1 MFFYSR
7 FLHSALCRVLPRP
20 FGFRIRRGIRTR
32 RSSSAR
38 AARSPPTAP
47 ASPSLRPSPAASS
60 AVSTP
65 RTPTTG
71 GPAPR
76 RSSIALSRRVR
87 IRSKFAPG
95 ITSAT
100 STRPRPK
107 TTSASTPNPP
117 KRRSPPAPTGP
128 IAGSTATFTF
138 TATEPGTFQ
147 CRLDSTA
154 PADWAPCTSPHT
166 YSSLPDGPHT
176 FEVRATDGV
185 GNVDPTP
192 ATSTF
197 TVDTEPPET
206 TISSGPAG
214 PIAGSTAAFT
224 FTASEPGTFQCRLD
238 STAPADWAPC
248 TSPHTYSSLP
258 DGPHTF
264 EVRATDGVGNVD
276 PTPATSTFTVDTEPP
291 ETTISSGPAGPI
303 AGSTAAFTFTASEP
317 GTFQCR
323 LDSTAPADWAPC
335 TSPHTY
341 SSLPDGPHTFEVRAT
356 DGVGNVDPTPATSTF
371 TVDTKPP
378 ETSIASGPIAG
389 ESVDVETVEGVV
401 ELQCPGE
408 DSYSKLSSFK
418 QIPLGCLINTRNGTV
433 NLTASKGTGE
443 VQGGHFWGGVFI
455 VSQKPGENQEV
466 VLTLAGRRM
475 CERRKL
481 GNGRVRELSGK
492 GGSGRKLWGSGKG
505 NFKTSGNYG
514 SATVRGTTWLVVDRC
529 DSSTLF
535 KVGEGTVWVSDFV
548 TGKSL
553 VLTTGQQYIA
563 KAAIPRLNLGQ

>member
-1 MFFYSR
+1 MRHLKPIGALLFAVIAFGILPSVA
-7 FLHSALCRVLPRP
+7 SAFWFPHPPWHPNTTIV
-20 FGFRIRRGIRTR
+20 FGPSGTIATD
-32 RSSSAR
+32 SA
-38 AARSPPTAP
+38 
-47 ASPSLRPSPAASS
+47 
-60 AVSTP
+60 
-65 RTPTTG
+65 G
-71 GPAPR
+71 
-76 RSSIALSRRVR
+76 
-87 IRSKFAPG
+87 FA
-95 ITSAT
+95 
-100 STRPRPK
+100 
-107 TTSASTPNPP
+107 
-117 KRRSPPAPTGP
+117 
-128 IAGSTATFTF
+128 F
-138 TATEPGTFQ
+138 TASEPGTFQ
-147 CRLDSTA
+147 CRLDSSA
-154 PADWAPCTSPHT
+154 PADWAPCTSPQT

-206 TISSGPAG
+206 TISSGPTG
-214 PIAGSTAAFT
+214 PIASSTAAFA
-224 FTASEPGTFQCRLD
+224 FTASEPGSFQCRLD
-238 STAPADWAPC
+238 SSAPADWSAC
-248 TSPHTYSSLP
+248 ASPQTYSSLP
-258 DGPHTF
+258 DGPHSF

-291 ETTISSGPAGPI
+291 ETTISSGPTGPV
-303 AGSTAAFTFTASEP
+303 ASSTAAFAFASTEP

-323 LDSTAPADWAPC
+323 LDSTAPADWSAC
-335 TSPHTY
+335 TSPQTY

-356 DGVGNVDPTPATSTF
+356 DGVGNADPTPAKAEFS
-371 TVDTKPP
+371 VDTKPP
-378 ETSIASGPIAG
+378 VTSIASGPVAG

-433 NLTASKGTGE
+433 NLTASKGSGE

-455 VSQKPGENQEV
+455 VGQKPGENQEV

-481 GNGRVRELSGK
+481 GNGRVRELSGS
-492 GGSGRKLWGSGKG
+492 GGGGRKLWGSGKG

-529 DSSTLF
+529 DNSTLF

-548 TGKSL
+548 TEKSL